1 MAGEGRNGGES
12 KSLTADVRLLASCLR
27 AGEGEVLCQR
37 AKDAES
43 IGVRTQIALD
53 AAGPACGQSGETSV
67 VLPAGIHETGL
78 DVPRASQWEATR
90 FSSGAL
96 RRAGLR
102 CGREPA
108 GLSVLSG
115 WPADSPSAYD
125 VLSG

>member
-53 AAGPACGQSGETSV
+53 AAGPACEQSGETSV

-90 FSSGAL
+90 FSSGAV

-102 CGREPA
+102 LWEGACGA
-108 GLSVLSG
+108 FCVVGLACGL
-115 WPADSPSAYD
+115 A
-125 VLSG
+125 LRL